1 MKGIRGGFLIALLL
15 LSAPFSWA
23 EDGVTEKEILVGMS
37 NGQTGPT
44 SELGNNMKAGATV
57 YFNKV
62 NAAGGIGG
70 RKIKL
75 IVRDDNYQPPL
86 TIANTKKF
94 IEEDKVFA
102 LFGYIGSPN
111 SAAIVP
117 TVTRAGVPYLF
128 PLTGAEVIRNPVNK
142 FIFNVRASY
151 ADEVELMVERL
162 TQDLHIQNSENWGL
176 CSRRRHGRGGPGR
189 SGTGAAEE
197 EHELSG
203 GWEI

>member
-1 MKGIRGGFLIALLL
+1 
-15 LSAPFSWA
+15 
-23 EDGVTEKEILVGMS
+23 VTEKEILVGMS